1 PPLRRTRGA
10 NGGCMEYT
18 RREFGKLA
26 LAGLPATALLENP
39 LFASFVQAKP
49 NSLIKGVQIGI
60 ITYSYGGMPDQSAE
74 ATLKYI
80 VDSGLSGTEPMGGP
94 VNDWARKKGN
104 PPASVLAAG
113 RGGRGGGRA
122 GAPGGPGAPA
132 EPGGGAAAVPGAGA
146 PAGAARGGA

>member
-1 PPLRRTRGA
+1 
-10 NGGCMEYT
+10 MEYT

-26 LAGLPATALLENP
+26 LAGLPAAALVDNA
-39 LFASFVQAKP
+39 LFASALAQARP

-80 VDSGLSGTEPMGGP
+80 VDSGLSGTELMGGP

-113 RGGRGGGRA
+113 RGG
-122 GAPGGPGAPA
+122 
-132 EPGGGAAAVPGAGA
+132 
-146 PAGAARGGA
+146 